1 MGHVDFTDLKLKLVA
16 SIVAISG
23 INLLEAFMSI
33 GYVDDLGVSIVSDRE
48 IRWMIIVHVVF
59 IFSGVLLALMDYL
72 ASLTNNKK

>member
-1 MGHVDFTDLKLKLVA
+1 
-16 SIVAISG
+16 
-23 INLLEAFMSI
+23 MSI
-33 GYVDDLGVSIVSDRE
+33 GYVDDLGESIVSDRE